1 MTETDLATQYTRIV
15 KTSLGQWVQAMVV
28 KDPLGKSPIIQWKG
42 VGRMLPVRALPENV
56 EQARRAAL
64 KDRRFFRLCD
74 RCNEV
79 RPVSFIQDAG
89 VCTDCISTLKSAM
102 A

>member
-1 MTETDLATQYTRIV
+1 MTDTDLSTKYTRVV

-28 KDPLGKSPIIQWKG
+28 KEPLAATPQIHWKG

-64 KDRRFFRLCD
+64 KDRRFFRQCE

-79 RPVSFIQDAG
+79 RPVSLILEAG
-89 VCTDCISTLKSAM
+89 VCMDCIHKMQAV
-102 A
+102 AA